1 MFLIK
6 KAVFKPIDCKDSA
19 NERNIKIKTQF
30 LILHSRVPPILSK
43 DNQKPGNNLPRI
55 EKNAFVSQYYIPDN
69 FVARILQCVS
79 YIQI

>member
-30 LILHSRVPPILSK
+30 LILEECDERMTGGGV
-43 DNQKPGNNLPRI
+43 
-55 EKNAFVSQYYIPDN
+55 E
-69 FVARILQCVS
+69 
-79 YIQI
+79 

>member
-30 LILHSRVPPILSK
+30 LILDSRVPPIFYK
-43 DNQKPGNNLPRI
+43 DSANERNIKIKTQFL
-55 EKNAFVSQYYIPDN
+55 
-69 FVARILQCVS
+69 ILEECDERMTGGGVE
-79 YIQI
+79 